1 MEQRWRKPCLR
12 KAQAPFMSTG
22 QVALAERK
30 PSSPRA
36 RNVVMTAKYEGD
48 FPIKVKVQKM
58 PGDEVKQCF
67 VIIDGVVKETF
78 VFDAVGDGEAA
89 SLADTLQSSAY
100 VTMEGGKTGE
110 VAEFEQAL
118 TGGSNPSV
126 TGDGYVEGFYA
137 LEPYYYNVICCDT
150 IAEGVQN
157 LLHEYIDEVVKVGKF
172 PDRRCLRGYDCCFQ
186 REKDKGRRLQ

>member
-1 MEQRWRKPCLR
+1 MQFDEKTLHGCIVNEITHNGDNNTMNMNVRRLKKLK
-12 KAQAPFMSTG
+12 KASEDVYKRQ
-22 QVALAERK
+22 
-30 PSSPRA
+30 
-36 RNVVMTAKYEGD
+36 
-48 FPIKVKVQKM
+48 
-58 PGDEVKQCF
+58 
-67 VIIDGVVKETF
+67 
-78 VFDAVGDGEAA
+78 
-89 SLADTLQSSAY
+89 ADTLQSSAY

-172 PDRRCLRGYDCCFQ
+172 PIGVACADTTAAFNERKTCLLYTS
-186 REKDKGRRLQ
+186 